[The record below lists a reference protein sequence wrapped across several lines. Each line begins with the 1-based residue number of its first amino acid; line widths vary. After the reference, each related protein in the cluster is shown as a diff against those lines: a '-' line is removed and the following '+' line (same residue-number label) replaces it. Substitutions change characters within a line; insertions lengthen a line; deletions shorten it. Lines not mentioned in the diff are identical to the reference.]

1 MADEQKAL
9 GNAEFK
15 AGNYEKAIGFFTKAI
30 ELGGDHGL
38 FSNRSACYCGLQK
51 YGDALKDAESCIAKA
66 PTWAKVRECSQVCPS
81 QSPPV
86 RAPHHP
92 HIAGF
97 RTQGRG
103 AARHGQVR

>member
-15 AGNYEKAIGFFTKAI
+15 AGNYEKAIGFFTK
-30 ELGGDHGL
+30 
-38 FSNRSACYCGLQK
+38 
-51 YGDALKDAESCIAKA
+51 ALKDAESCIAKA